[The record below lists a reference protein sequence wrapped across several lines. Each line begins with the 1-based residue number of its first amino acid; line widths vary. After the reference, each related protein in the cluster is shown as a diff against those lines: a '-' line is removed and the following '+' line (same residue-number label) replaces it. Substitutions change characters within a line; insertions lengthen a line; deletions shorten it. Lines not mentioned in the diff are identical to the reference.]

1 MYYEAEGK
9 RQQSDVLFFKILGQP
24 MVVLNSVAA
33 AVDLLECV
41 LSCHFRT
48 LAEMRNVAHG
58 ARMSSESLVVRSL
71 LTASCSN
78 YADRPGFD
86 LLRTLGFRETL
97 TFLRSGPQFQAHRKT
112 LQTYFTK
119 SSVVAYRDIQTSEA
133 RGMVKNL
140 LTAPDRFNHYI
151 RRYVF
156 CLCARSRIDG
166 CLQSSNKYRDDGRIL
181 TYNHIRRGSLHPN
194 CE

>member
-1 MYYEAEGK
+1 MLHI
-9 RQQSDVLFFKILGQP
+9 R
-24 MVVLNSVAA
+24 M
-33 AVDLLECV
+33 
-41 LSCHFRT
+41 
-48 LAEMRNVAHG
+48 LAETRNVAPG
-58 ARMSSESLVVRSL
+58 ARTSSDSPAVTIL
-71 LTASCSN
+71 LTASYSN

-151 RRYVF
+151 RRSVF
-156 CLCARSRIDG
+156 CLCVRSRINV
-166 CLQSSNKYRDDGRIL
+166 CIQSSNQYRDDGRVW
-181 TYNHIRRGSLHPN
+181 TYNYI
-194 CE
+194 